1 MLTNLRN
8 IDFMGIIR
16 NYWVILVSAMVVGN
30 AVGADR
36 YISRFLEKVSGGKV
50 R

>member
-1 MLTNLRN
+1 MLTSLRN
-8 IDFMGIIR
+8 FDFLGIIR
-16 NYWVILVSAMVVGN
+16 NYWVVLVSAMVVGN

-36 YISRFLEKVSGGKV
+36 YISNFLEKVSGGRV